1 MRIKNLTESEKTG
14 MSGTLISD
22 LGSSPDGD
30 NDIVQRILS
39 EINTSDSGSNPVQGN
54 MPPPAGNGRMISS
67 PTPYTTYPL
76 AIDPATATAH
86 MMGKDFPTNGDFA
99 AMMGQG
105 SPAGSY
111 APAGLGQQQQF
122 QQQQQQQQSQPV
134 LAQLQQGK
142 GWFMNII
149 NQLRQ
154 PILVAI
160 IFCIVSLPVIN
171 VMLGYYLPSLLKS
184 NGDLTTIGLLAKS
197 IFAGV
202 LYWTLL
208 NIIVPL
214 VAS

>member
-1 MRIKNLTESEKTG
+1 M
-14 MSGTLISD
+14 
-22 LGSSPDGD
+22 
-30 NDIVQRILS
+30 
-39 EINTSDSGSNPVQGN
+39 
-54 MPPPAGNGRMISS
+54 
-67 PTPYTTYPL
+67 
-76 AIDPATATAH
+76 DPATATAH
-86 MMGKDFPTNGDFA
+86 MIGKDFPTNGDFA

-111 APAGLGQQQQF
+111 APAGLGQQPQQF
-122 QQQQQQQQSQPV
+122 QQQQQQQSQPV

>member
-22 LGSSPDGD
+22 LGSSPGGD

-54 MPPPAGNGRMISS
+54 MPPPAGNGRGMISS
-67 PTPYTTYPL
+67 PNPNTTYPL
-76 AIDPATATAH
+76 AMDPATATAH
-86 MMGKDFPTNGDFA
+86 MIGKDFPTNGDFA

-111 APAGLGQQQQF
+111 APAGLGQQPF
-122 QQQQQQQQSQPV
+122 QQQQQPQSQPV

-154 PILVAI
+154 TILVAI

-171 VMLGYYLPSLLKS
+171 VMLGYYLPSMLKS
-184 NGDLTTIGLLAKS
+184 NGDLTTIGLLVKS
-197 IFAGV
+197 IFAGI